1 MNAHFKISLIKSIL
15 RIGGCIGAIGTCGLS
30 PIVPVSILGVTFL
43 VAEFLGILEEVKDN
57 RK

>member
-15 RIGGCIGAIGTCGLS
+15 RMIGCIGALVTCWLS
-30 PIVPVSILGVTFL
+30 PLIPIAILSGTL
-43 VAEFLGILEEVKDN
+43 LGAELLGILEEVKDN

>member
-15 RIGGCIGAIGTCGLS
+15 RIAGCIGAAATCPFSLITS
-30 PIVPVSILGVTFL
+30 ISILSGSLLF
-43 VAEFLGILEEVKDN
+43 AELLGILEEIKDN